1 MGGIQEKMC
10 GGFECAQRRV
20 SINRKSGVL
29 MGGGCV
35 GGPPQ
40 RSNKVVLYA
49 PDCERKRC
57 HADEVRQ
64 GTMDS
69 QGRGVCERE
78 VRGRSGVR
86 TDR

>member
-1 MGGIQEKMC
+1 MGGVQEKMC

-40 RSNKVVLYA
+40 RSNKVVLYG
-49 PDCERKRC
+49 PD
-57 HADEVRQ
+57 
-64 GTMDS
+64 
-69 QGRGVCERE
+69 
-78 VRGRSGVR
+78 
-86 TDR
+86 